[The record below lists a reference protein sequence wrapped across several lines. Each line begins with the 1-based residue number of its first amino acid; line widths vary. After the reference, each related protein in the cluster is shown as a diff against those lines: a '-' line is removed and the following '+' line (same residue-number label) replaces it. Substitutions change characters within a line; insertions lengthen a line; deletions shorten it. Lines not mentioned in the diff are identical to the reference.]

1 MKYLLSFICSIL
13 LAGCVTSANNT
24 PISSNLSLLTTGDL
38 SFLTS
43 NTRYFAIHPAISKAY
58 VTDNI
63 DSTKLMSQFET
74 AITEQMVNKGYQQV
88 SYTQSP
94 DVLIGFGIA
103 TESQLSDERILSKVG
118 LSAGLITEGVDNRKY
133 EKGSVVIAL
142 FTPNQQLPKWKAL
155 AQGLTE
161 QDRSDDNKQERINK
175 VIQSMLK
182 SVPVK

>member
-1 MKYLLSFICSIL
+1 MKFLLTVLCSLL
-13 LAGCVTSANNT
+13 LAGCVTSTNNAPT
-24 PISSNLSLLTTGDL
+24 TNNLSLLTTGDL

-58 VTDNI
+58 VTDDI

-118 LSAGLITEGVDNRKY
+118 LSAGLIMEGVDTTKY

-142 FTPNQQLPKWKAL
+142 FAPNQQLPRWKAL
-155 AQGLTE
+155 AQGLTK
-161 QDRSDDNKQERINK
+161 QDRSNDIKQERINR
-175 VIQSMLK
+175 VIRSMLK
-182 SVPVK
+182 SVPSK